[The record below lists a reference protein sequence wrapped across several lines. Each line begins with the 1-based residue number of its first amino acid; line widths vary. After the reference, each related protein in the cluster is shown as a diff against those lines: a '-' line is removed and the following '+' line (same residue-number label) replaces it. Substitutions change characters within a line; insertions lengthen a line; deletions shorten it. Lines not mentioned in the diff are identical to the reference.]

1 MMTKA
6 VVPSMLLFIEIEI
19 HVINSQ
25 YQAQHNTIN
34 ITCVNQISNLKKIES
49 M

>member
-1 MMTKA
+1 MTKA
-6 VVPSMLLFIEIEI
+6 VVPSMLLIIEIGI
-19 HVINSQ
+19 INSQ

-34 ITCVNQISNLKKIES
+34 ITSVNQISNLKKIES